1 MKMDIE
7 NKEKL
12 LSFHRSVRDHALVMP
27 QAHMHDRHEMYFLEK
42 GKIRYVVGNEIYI
55 LEPGDM
61 IFVPKGEL
69 HKTTGENDG
78 GVERLLFDFSDE
90 AVGEECRE
98 YIEELKRDKLV
109 RFPPEK
115 VYKLQD
121 IFRKMEH
128 EKKHQS
134 KGYVQLQCLYLREA
148 LILISRYRL
157 KEDRTEAS
165 ESYRIIQD
173 AAKYISANFNTD
185 LSLTFLAKKYAMS
198 PGHFSKLFKSV
209 TGAGLSEYINMARI
223 SAAEK
228 LLLDAPVSVTAV
240 ATACGFND
248 SNYFAAVFK
257 KLKGITPKKFAMMNR
272 L

>member
-1 MKMDIE
+1 MKMKIE
-7 NKEKL
+7 NREKA
-12 LSFHRSVRDHALVMP
+12 LSIQRSVRDRALVMP

-69 HKTTGENDG
+69 HKTTGESAG

-90 AVGEECRE
+90 AIGEECRE
-98 YIEELKRDKLV
+98 YIEELKQDKLV
-109 RFPPEK
+109 RFPPDK

-128 EKKHQS
+128 EKKHKS
-134 KGYVQLQCLYLREA
+134 KGFSQLQCLYLREA

-157 KEDRTEAS
+157 KEDRTEVS

-185 LSLTFLAKKYAMS
+185 LSLSFLAKKYAMS
-198 PGHFSKLFKSV
+198 PGHFSKLFKNV

-272 L
+272 S